1 MVGWLVAE
9 YKHSHRVGAKDVLN
23 VISVPLWMYKL
34 RMELQVTTSQIGSF
48 EIGISEGVVR
58 SLSSEEIP
66 WKSDVWENQL
76 SRPYSV

>member
-1 MVGWLVAE
+1 LVGWLVAE
-9 YKHSHRVGAKDVLN
+9 YRRSHRVGAKDVLN

-66 WKSDVWENQL
+66 WKSDMWENQL

>member
-1 MVGWLVAE
+1 MITE
-9 YKHSHRVGAKDVLN
+9 YKHSHRVGAKGVLN

-58 SLSSEEIP
+58 SWSSVEI
-66 WKSDVWENQL
+66 S
-76 SRPYSV
+76 

>member
-1 MVGWLVAE
+1 LVGWLVAE
-9 YKHSHRVGAKDVLN
+9 YKRSHHVGAKDVLN

-58 SLSSEEIP
+58 SCSSVEIS
-66 WKSDVWENQL
+66 WKSDVWENQ
-76 SRPYSV
+76 PGEPCSV

>member
-9 YKHSHRVGAKDVLN
+9 YKRSHRVGAKDVLN

-58 SLSSEEIP
+58 SWSSEEIS
-66 WKSDVWENQL
+66 WKSDAWENQPG
-76 SRPYSV
+76 RPCSV